1 MTGSA
6 AARAEPELPVPGETA
21 SGGVPN
27 LPPGRTV
34 DLPGR
39 GTTFIRE
46 VSGPP
51 GAPVLILLH
60 GWTVTADLN
69 FFTAYDH
76 LGQHFRVIALDHR
89 GHGGGIR
96 SREPFTLEAC
106 ADDVAALA
114 DELAVDRFIP
124 VGYSMGGTVAQLVW
138 HRHRDRVSGLV
149 LCSTARG
156 FNATRSEAM
165 SFFGLTGLAT
175 IARVA
180 PEPAR
185 EWIADQF
192 IIRKGRTYE
201 DWALNEVRKNDI
213 TRVLEAG
220 STIGSFSSRDWI
232 GNVDVPTAVVI
243 TTQDRTV
250 PARRQ
255 LRLAESIPSAAIFRV
270 PAAHNAC
277 YSAADRW
284 VPAVAAACTD
294 VASRIALNT

>member
-6 AARAEPELPVPGETA
+6 AARSESDTPPGE
-21 SGGVPN
+21 SSPSGVPN
-27 LPPGRTV
+27 LPPGREIE
-34 DLPGR
+34 LRGR

-46 VSGPP
+46 LPGPVD
-51 GAPVLILLH
+51 APVLMLLH

-69 FFTAYDH
+69 FFTAYEQ
-76 LGQHFRVIALDHR
+76 LGSQFRVVALDHR

-96 SREPFTLEAC
+96 SRDPFTLEAC

-114 DELAVDRFIP
+114 DELAIDRFIP

-138 HRHRDRVSGLV
+138 HRHRGRVAGLV

-185 EWIADQF
+185 EWMADQF

-201 DWALNEVRKNDI
+201 DWALNEVRRNDI

-220 STIGSFSSRDWI
+220 STIGSFSSRNWI
-232 GNVDVPTAVVI
+232 GDVDVPTAVVV

-255 LRLAESIPSAAIFRV
+255 FRLAESIPSAAIFRV

-284 VPAVAAACTD
+284 VPAVSAACAN
-294 VASRIALNT
+294 VASRIAAND